1 MITSKT
7 EAFLDICV
15 SKSLRESLNYS
26 RDDQNKWSIKECA
39 HNEFLD
45 PEYDPFKMLE
55 FQLMA
60 NTIREKYGITGD
72 FDD

>member
-1 MITSKT
+1 MHKIN
-7 EAFLDICV
+7 EALLDVCV
-15 SKSLRESLNYS
+15 KKSLKWDPVEAE
-26 RDDQNKWSIKECA
+26 KWSIVPCA
-39 HNEFLD
+39 KNEFLD

>member
-1 MITSKT
+1 MITAKT
-7 EAFLDICV
+7 QAFLDICV
-15 SKSLRESLNYS
+15 SKSVRESLNYS

-39 HNEFLD
+39 QNEFLD